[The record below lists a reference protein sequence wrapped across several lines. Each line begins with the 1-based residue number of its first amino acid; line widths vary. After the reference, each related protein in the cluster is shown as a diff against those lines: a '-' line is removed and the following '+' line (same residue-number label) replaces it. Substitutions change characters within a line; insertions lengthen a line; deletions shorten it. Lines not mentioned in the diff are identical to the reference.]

1 MNARVLLLALLI
13 VAMPVP
19 GAKAVEL
26 STDQRRRLEIGE
38 VVVMDVL
45 PPGGAANASQ
55 GGTVLALVHASP
67 AAVWQVLTDY
77 ARHRGLYP
85 RVVDARVLEA
95 DGEHALVRYVL
106 GIGPFSFGF
115 HVDNYADEAR
125 RRLEWRLAHEWPN
138 DLFRENWGY
147 WQLDQRPSGVVVTY
161 AMAART
167 VLPAFLTRGAE
178 RDGLVETVKAVRERA
193 EQYQ

>member
-19 GAKAVEL
+19 GAQAVEL
-26 STDQRRRLEIGE
+26 STDQQRRLEIGE

-45 PPGGAANASQ
+45 PPGGPAKASQ

-106 GIGPFSFGF
+106 GIGPFSFGPF
-115 HVDNYADEAR
+115 GL
-125 RRLEWRLAHEWPN
+125 LE
-138 DLFRENWGY
+138 GM
-147 WQLDQRPSGVVVTY
+147 G
-161 AMAART
+161 
-167 VLPAFLTRGAE
+167 
-178 RDGLVETVKAVRERA
+178 
-193 EQYQ
+193 

>member
-19 GAKAVEL
+19 DARAVDL
-26 STDQRRRLEIGE
+26 STDQQRRLEIGE

-45 PPGGAANASQ
+45 PPGGAAKAGQ

-125 RRLEWRLAHEWPN
+125 RRIEWRLAHEWPN